1 MKRLY
6 MEEQQEFFPHLD
18 HWSQVFWAVVN
29 EIVDNQDEDGL
40 WNQLKAVSPSDN
52 PLPEVDL
59 DVLL

>member
-1 MKRLY
+1 MQRLY

-29 EIVDNQDEDGL
+29 EIVDNQDEV
-40 WNQLKAVSPSDN
+40 WNQLKKVDSPSDN
-52 PLPEVDL
+52 PFPEVDL